1 MTNGNSQPG
10 IMSQFAENIAKTLI
24 WAFIIFVAAII
35 ILSALGRA
43 SYDNIQIVGAIWGP
57 WVGAVVGYYFGS
69 KPTEPLINQ
78 NAMNSDRAA
87 RSEEKVNQAQKTMLQ
102 AKSLLQDSIKSVE
115 IMKAK
120 PESIQTSDLELMIR
134 DLEMVIEK
142 LNVSM

>member
-1 MTNGNSQPG
+1 MH
-10 IMSQFAENIAKTLI
+10 
-24 WAFIIFVAAII
+24 
-35 ILSALGRA
+35 
-43 SYDNIQIVGAIWGP
+43 Y

-102 AKSLLQDSIKSVE
+102 AKSLLQDSIKGVE
-115 IMKAK
+115 MMKAK

-142 LNVSM
+142 LNVII